1 SLWFWLIQNHA
12 QASGLMVIPVPFAK
26 LTIVAVHGF
35 FVINI
40 WKQGTHLLGGYPGS
54 TGILMWHRFSDD
66 DATTT
71 IANNLVSGVLGLAA
85 AFAADV
91 YITAALCFVLYGR
104 RTGFQR
110 LFQLA
115 ACISFGASVNTAVV
129 PWALFIIPGNSGVPH
144 LHDEEFGAA
153 NYSNHSLRQLAD
165 GYVRHPI
172 SHAMMP
178 YSAQDISLNFRH
190 HVADIVSNSQNN
202 PRENMELHNV
212 SAHSLPSVAPEVLF
226 TVATP
231 TVVGLQPGLN
241 TTSDA
246 ALYAQTKIDL
256 IDSLFA
262 DPDNVPFAL
271 KTSLIGQ
278 SVMQRAAL
286 GGVLLSRAQDPAKLF
301 EAGKAGM
308 PLLILHGT
316 GDKIMSGD
324 GAVKALTPHFSDMDV
339 RMYEGAGHALFH
351 DKQDEVIT
359 EILVFLKRIG
369 EKTK

>member
-1 SLWFWLIQNHA
+1 MVPLSGLKPSVT
-12 QASGLMVIPVPFAK
+12 QASRAFFLHTACGCRRVSLTMSSVTNVFLTMHILCAMICEATAGAVSPRKKRTRPRCLQTTMRRSFVHSTYRDHCMLAGATEVILLEYQALWLLLTGGPAAIATDVCANISPPPMSGLVF
-26 LTIVAVHGF
+26 L
-35 FVINI
+35 
-40 WKQGTHLLGGYPGS
+40 S
-54 TGILMWHRFSDD
+54 
-66 DATTT
+66 
-71 IANNLVSGVLGLAA
+71 
-85 AFAADV
+85 
-91 YITAALCFVLYGR
+91 
-104 RTGFQR
+104 
-110 LFQLA
+110 
-115 ACISFGASVNTAVV
+115 
-129 PWALFIIPGNSGVPH
+129 
-144 LHDEEFGAA
+144 
-153 NYSNHSLRQLAD
+153 
-165 GYVRHPI
+165 
-172 SHAMMP
+172 
-178 YSAQDISLNFRH
+178 
-190 HVADIVSNSQNN
+190 
-202 PRENMELHNV
+202 
-212 SAHSLPSVAPEVLF
+212 SLPSVAPEVLF

>member
-1 SLWFWLIQNHA
+1 MSHTPIEKIVQSSDGTAIWAEAVGDPSKPSILFAHGLWLSAGVFDDVFRDERLLDNAYLVRYDMRGHGRSGKPAEEAYTSALLADDYAAVLRAFNLQRPLHVGWSYGAAIATDVCANISPPPM
-12 QASGLMVIPVPFAK
+12 SGLVF
-26 LTIVAVHGF
+26 L
-35 FVINI
+35 
-40 WKQGTHLLGGYPGS
+40 S
-54 TGILMWHRFSDD
+54 
-66 DATTT
+66 
-71 IANNLVSGVLGLAA
+71 
-85 AFAADV
+85 
-91 YITAALCFVLYGR
+91 
-104 RTGFQR
+104 
-110 LFQLA
+110 
-115 ACISFGASVNTAVV
+115 
-129 PWALFIIPGNSGVPH
+129 
-144 LHDEEFGAA
+144 
-153 NYSNHSLRQLAD
+153 
-165 GYVRHPI
+165 
-172 SHAMMP
+172 
-178 YSAQDISLNFRH
+178 
-190 HVADIVSNSQNN
+190 
-202 PRENMELHNV
+202 
-212 SAHSLPSVAPEVLF
+212 SLPSVAPEVLF

-324 GAVKALTPHFSDMDV
+324 GAVEALTPHFSDMDV

-369 EKTK
+369 EKTKRCSSMREYSS

>member
-1 SLWFWLIQNHA
+1 MSPIRTALELMTGSLIRRGLAVVLVDPKSRASERTCGHPRCVPASLSSTYGNVRCIALWLETKETHSPILVLKEHRFQRELTFLA
-12 QASGLMVIPVPFAK
+12 VILA
-26 LTIVAVHGF
+26 
-35 FVINI
+35 
-40 WKQGTHLLGGYPGS
+40 LLAFCTTPGQ
-54 TGILMWHRFSDD
+54 TVNMFSDD

-178 YSAQDISLNFRH
+178 YSAQDISLNVRH

-212 SAHSLPSVAPEVLF
+212 SAHGMHIAARIASLEAQKLS
-226 TVATP
+226 
-231 TVVGLQPGLN
+231 GN
-241 TTSDA
+241 TTKIVFSKGVA
-246 ALYAQTKIDL
+246 VVVMAQ
-256 IDSLFA
+256 
-262 DPDNVPFAL
+262 
-271 KTSLIGQ
+271 KT
-278 SVMQRAAL
+278 
-286 GGVLLSRAQDPAKLF
+286 
-301 EAGKAGM
+301 
-308 PLLILHGT
+308 
-316 GDKIMSGD
+316 
-324 GAVKALTPHFSDMDV
+324 
-339 RMYEGAGHALFH
+339 
-351 DKQDEVIT
+351 
-359 EILVFLKRIG
+359 
-369 EKTK
+369 